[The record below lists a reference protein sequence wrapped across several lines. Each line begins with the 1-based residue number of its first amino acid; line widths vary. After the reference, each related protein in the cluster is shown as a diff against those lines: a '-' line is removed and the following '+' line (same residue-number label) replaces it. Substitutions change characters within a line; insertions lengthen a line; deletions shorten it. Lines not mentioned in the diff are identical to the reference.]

1 MKKSNVEKKEENRIL
16 ELSNITKMFSGVKA
30 LDQANLDLKRGEVHV
45 LIGENG
51 AGKSTLMKILLGLYQ
66 SDSGKI
72 YFKGRKEF
80 FKSPHEALLN
90 GISMIHQELC
100 LVPSMTIYENIW
112 MGREK
117 KFRRCGLID
126 NNERRKRAK
135 ELLELLE
142 ISLDPDAMVS
152 TLSVAEMQL
161 VEIVRAISYDSEIII
176 MDEPTSALS
185 ESEIELLYKIVHKLS
200 KKGTAIIFMSHKL
213 DEVFTVADR
222 ISVLRDG
229 RTIGTYFVDE
239 ITEEELVRLIVGR
252 EMTDMYSKQQVKIG
266 ETALE
271 VENLSRKGV
280 FDQINFKVRKGEILG
295 FYGLIGAKRTETMR
309 TVFGVDRKTSGTV
322 RLFGK
327 KIMIDSPRDAIRQG
341 LAMVTEDRLRSGAIF
356 TMSIEGN
363 ATLANFK
370 KICNKL
376 AFYSPSNE
384 HRIFAAIS
392 EQLKI
397 KYGKAEDMIGTLSG
411 GNQQKVMIA
420 RWLLTNPSVLI
431 LDEPTRGIDV
441 GAKSE
446 IYKLINLLAE
456 KGMAIIMVSS
466 EMPEIISMCD
476 RIIVMREGRIAGEIS
491 GKEATQEVLASLVF
505 DVEEEESKDEYQKV

>member
-1 MKKSNVEKKEENRIL
+1 MNNMDDGKIIL
-16 ELSNITKMFSGVKA
+16 DLRNITKTFSGVKA
-30 LDQANLDLKRGEVHV
+30 LDHAGLNLRRGEVHV

-66 SDSGKI
+66 ADSGEIRYKEQ
-72 YFKGRKEF
+72 KEF
-80 FKSPHEALLN
+80 FKSPHEALLH

-117 KFRRCGLID
+117 KFTRYGFID
-126 NNERRKRAK
+126 NKERRKQAK

-142 ISLDPDAMVS
+142 IKLNPDALVS

-161 VEIVRAISYDSEIII
+161 VEIARAISYNSEIII

-185 ESEIELLYKIVHKLS
+185 ESEIELLYRMIHKLS
-200 KKGTAIIFMSHKL
+200 QKGTAIIFMSHKL
-213 DEVFTVADR
+213 DEVFAVADR

-229 RTIGTYFVDE
+229 KTIGTYPAAE
-239 ITEEELVRLIVGR
+239 ISEDELVRLIVGR
-252 EMTDMYSKQQVKIG
+252 DLTDMFSKQPVKIG

-271 VENLSRKGV
+271 VENLSSEGS
-280 FDQINFKVRKGEILG
+280 FQNISFSVRRGEILG
-295 FYGLIGAKRTETMR
+295 FYGLVGAKRTEVMR
-309 TVFGVDRKTSGTV
+309 AVFGADRKTGGTV
-322 RLFGK
+322 KLFGREAV
-327 KIMIDSPRDAIRQG
+327 INSPRDAIRQG
-341 LAMVTEDRLRSGAIF
+341 LGMVTEDRLRSGAIF

-363 ATLANFK
+363 ATLADFGE
-370 KICNKL
+370 ICNKL
-376 AFYSPSNE
+376 TFYSPKKE
-384 HRIFAAIS
+384 RQIFTDIS
-392 EQLKI
+392 KQLKI
-397 KYGKAEDMIGTLSG
+397 KYGKEMDKIGTLSG

-446 IYKLINLLAE
+446 IYKLINALAE

-476 RIIVMREGRIAGEIS
+476 RIMVMREGRIAGEMD
-491 GKEATQEVLASLVF
+491 GKDATQEALANCVF
-505 DVEEEESKDEYQKV
+505 EVEEEESRDENTKR